1 MSDGGVLRDDLTE
14 HESRITDSAIT
25 YGGFVLKLVNTG
37 HVDLAG
43 ADEASYGIACKSTRE
58 FIPAVAT
65 GGAWTAQADV
75 PCEIQRVGEALVQ
88 LLATN
93 AEITL
98 GEIVQTAAGGT
109 VDEMTYADEN
119 NPTMTELR
127 SVVGTALEG
136 KAASAGGVIKVL
148 LCILWI

>member
-1 MSDGGVLRDDLTE
+1 MSDGGVLRNDLTE

-25 YGGFVLKLVNTG
+25 YGGFVLKLVGATG

-65 GGAWTAQADV
+65 GGAWTAQTGV

-93 AEITL
+93 VILAIGDAL
-98 GEIVQTAAGGT
+98 QTTALGT
-109 VDEMTYADEN
+109 VDKITYAGAT
-119 NPTMTELR
+119 PTLVELQ
-127 SVVGTALEG
+127 SLVGIALEAKG
-136 KAASAGGVIKVL
+136 ANAGGVIKTL
-148 LCILWI
+148 LCILWL